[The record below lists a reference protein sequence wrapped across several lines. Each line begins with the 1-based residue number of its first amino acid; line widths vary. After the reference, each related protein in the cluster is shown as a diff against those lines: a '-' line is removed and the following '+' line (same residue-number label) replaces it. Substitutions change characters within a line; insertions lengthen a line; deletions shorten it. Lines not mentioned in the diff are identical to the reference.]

1 MVAIVDH
8 ARPARAIHPL
18 HAVLLAASLPLFLGG
33 LLCDIAYFR
42 NFEVQWSHFASWL
55 IAGGM
60 VFAGV
65 SLLWAFIDLF
75 RAGRRRGRGLAYFVL
90 LFITVVLGLVNAF
103 VHARDAWGTMP
114 EGLILSAAVTVT
126 AVLATWFGFASFRMD
141 RHMDRRVGHRMGDPR

>member
-8 ARPARAIHPL
+8 GRPARAIHPL

-33 LLCDIAYFR
+33 LLCDIAYSR
-42 NFEVQWSHFASWL
+42 SFEIQWSNFAAWL

-75 RAGRRRGRGLAYFVL
+75 RAGRRRGHGLAYFVL
-90 LFITVVLGLVNAF
+90 LFITVALGLVNAF
-103 VHARDAWGTMP
+103 VHARDAWGIMP
-114 EGLILSAAVTVT
+114 EGLILSAAVTLT
-126 AVLATWFGFASFRMD
+126 AALATWFGFSSL
-141 RHMDRRVGHRMGDPR
+141 RVGQPRGHRMGDTR